1 MAAWPSGESL
11 TVRNIAEDAIASLLV
26 DSRCQLGE
34 SVVWCDRRDAL
45 FWTDIEACQLW
56 MHTPATGETRQWS
69 LPSKL
74 GCLALTM
81 DGRLLL
87 GLAKAL
93 QVADVDAATDT
104 VLPLAPVIEV
114 ETSNLDTRI
123 NDGRADRA
131 GNFVFG
137 TKSERDDGAEIGSF
151 YQYSSQHGLRRLD
164 LPHVAIPNSICFS
177 LDGKTMYYCDSRRPR
192 ILCCYYDA
200 ENAAVSSRRTFI
212 EVDAANASPD
222 GSSIDAEGCLWNAQ
236 WGASRVVR
244 YQPDGTTDRILAV
257 PVTQPSCCVIG
268 GTARDTL
275 YISSA
280 RTELDEQALARE
292 PSAGGIFQLMLDGAL
307 GVPESRVYLA

>member
-11 TVRNIAEDAIASLLV
+11 TVDDADGDAVASLLV

-34 SVVWCDRRDAL
+34 SILWCDRRSAL

-56 MHTPATGETRQWS
+56 MHTPATGETRHWA

-74 GCLALTM
+74 GCLALAA

-87 GLAKAL
+87 GLAKTL

-104 VLPLAPVIEV
+104 SLPITPLADV
-114 ETSNLDTRI
+114 EPSNPDTRI

-137 TKSERDDGAEIGSF
+137 TKSERDDGAAIGSF

-164 LPHVAIPNSICFS
+164 LPQVAIPNSICFS

-200 ENAAVSSRRTFI
+200 ENAVVSSSHTFV

-222 GSSIDAEGCLWNAQ
+222 GSTIDAEGCLWNAQ

-244 YQPDGTTDRILAV
+244 YHPDGTTDRIVAV

-268 GTARDTL
+268 GPASDAL

-280 RTELDEQALARE
+280 RAELDDRALAHE
-292 PSAGGIFQLMLDGAL
+292 PGAGGVFQRMLEGAL

>member
-1 MAAWPSGESL
+1 MSNFDG
-11 TVRNIAEDAIASLLV
+11 DAVASLLV

-34 SVVWCDRRDAL
+34 SVLWCDQRAAL

-56 MHTPATGETRQWS
+56 MHTLATNETRQWS

-74 GCLALTM
+74 GCLALTA

-93 QVADVDAATDT
+93 HVADVDAATGT
-104 VLPLAPVIEV
+104 VLPLTQLTEV
-114 ETSNLDTRI
+114 EPSNPETRI

-137 TKSERDDGAEIGSF
+137 TKSERDDGAAIGSF
-151 YQYSSQHGLRRLD
+151 YQYSIQHGLRRLD

-177 LDGKTMYYCDSRRPR
+177 LDGKIMYYCDSRRPR
-192 ILCCYYDA
+192 ILSCYYDA
-200 ENAAVSSRRTFI
+200 ENADVSSSHTFI

-222 GSSIDAEGCLWNAQ
+222 GSTIDAKGCLWNAQ

-244 YQPDGTTDRILAV
+244 YQPDGTTDCIVAI

-280 RTELDEQALARE
+280 RAELGEQALAHQ
-292 PSAGGIFQLMLDGAL
+292 PSAGGIFQLTLDGAL
-307 GVPESRVYLA
+307 GVPESRVHLA

>member
-11 TVRNIAEDAIASLLV
+11 TVHNADGDAVASLLV

-34 SVVWCDRRDAL
+34 SILWCDQRAAL

-56 MHTPATGETRQWS
+56 MHTPATGETRHWA

-74 GCLALTM
+74 GCLALAA

-93 QVADVDAATDT
+93 QMADVDAATDT
-104 VLPLAPVIEV
+104 SLPITPLVEV
-114 ETSNLDTRI
+114 EPSAPDTRI

-137 TKSERDDGAEIGSF
+137 TKGERDDGAAIGSF

-200 ENAAVSSRRTFI
+200 ANAAVSSSHTFI

-222 GSSIDAEGCLWNAQ
+222 GSTIDAKGRLWNAQ
-236 WGASRVVR
+236 WGASRIAC
-244 YQPDGTTDRILAV
+244 YEPDGTTDRIVAI

-268 GTARDTL
+268 GMAGDTL
-275 YISSA
+275 YVSSA
-280 RTELDEQALARE
+280 RAELDEQALASE
-292 PSAGGIFQLMLDGAL
+292 PSAGGIFQLRLEGAL
-307 GVPESRVYLA
+307 GVPESRVHLA